1 MFNLIVVLAVI
12 VAILLAAIVLIQESK
27 GGGLASSVAG
37 ANSVLGV
44 RKTTDFVE
52 KATWT
57 LAGLLVVLSV
67 STTFFVNRNT
77 NTADD
82 LVGSMKKEA
91 PAAEAAATV
100 SESDGERVF
109 ISPRARK
116 LALQTGVDMTKV
128 VSTGPHGRII
138 ERGNHNDLIA
148 QKGKY
153 YQLYTGAFELE

>member
-57 LAGLLVVLSV
+57 LAGLLVALSV

-82 LVGSMKKEA
+82 LVGNMKKEA
-91 PAAEAAATV
+91 PAAPANPMQQQA
-100 SESDGERVF
+100 
-109 ISPRARK
+109 P
-116 LALQTGVDMTKV
+116 
-128 VSTGPHGRII
+128 
-138 ERGNHNDLIA
+138 A
-148 QKGKY
+148 QPA
-153 YQLYTGAFELE
+153 Q

>member
-44 RKTTDFVE
+44 QNTTNFVE

-57 LAGLLVVLSV
+57 LAGLLVVRSV
-67 STTFFVNRNT
+67 STTFFVNRTT

-82 LVGSMKKEA
+82 MVSGMKKEVPANPIQQNQQA
-91 PAAEAAATV
+91 PAAPAA
-100 SESDGERVF
+100 
-109 ISPRARK
+109 P
-116 LALQTGVDMTKV
+116 
-128 VSTGPHGRII
+128 
-138 ERGNHNDLIA
+138 A
-148 QKGKY
+148 Q
-153 YQLYTGAFELE
+153 